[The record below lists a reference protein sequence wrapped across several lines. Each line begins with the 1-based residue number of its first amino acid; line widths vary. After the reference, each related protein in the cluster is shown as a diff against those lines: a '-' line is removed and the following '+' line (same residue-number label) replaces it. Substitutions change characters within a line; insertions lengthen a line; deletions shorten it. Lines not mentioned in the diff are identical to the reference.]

1 MVEAFGEGAT
11 DADGGDDLGE
21 AAEAHDGGE
30 FGAELVDDLGGGG
43 ALALGFEIEE
53 EASGVSGGGS
63 GADAD
68 AGHEAIDIRFA
79 EDDLGGGLLEFGH
92 FGKGYALSGFGGD
105 EDLASI
111 FVGDESFWE
120 EGEEESG
127 GGDGGE
133 SGEENDAS
141 VSEGEVERG
150 EIEVEERVEA
160 LLGEGVKAAGFFI
173 LMRGE
178 EEGAEHGGEGEGDE
192 AADED
197 GDADDDGEFIEEAS
211 EDSTHEENGD
221 KDGDEGDRHGDDGEA
236 DFAGADEGGVEGGE
250 AEFDMANDIF
260 EDDDGVI
267 DDEAGGESHGEEG
280 EVIDAEPEEVHD
292 DEGADEGEGHGEG
305 GDEGGWEVSEEEKD
319 DEDDEDDGE
328 DESELDIVN
337 AGANGEGFIGEDIEM
352 DGWGELGTEIGE
364 ERFDGVD
371 DGDGI
376 GAWLFLDGENDAS
389 SIAEPAG
396 DFIIFDI
403 IDDVGDLAEADG
415 GALAIG
421 DDELAVVIGFE
432 ELACG
437 LDGDGLIGAGE
448 SSGGEINIGG
458 LDGLGDLVDSEIV
471 GG

>member
-1 MVEAFGEGAT
+1 M
-11 DADGGDDLGE
+11 
-21 AAEAHDGGE
+21 
-30 FGAELVDDLGGGG
+30 
-43 ALALGFEIEE
+43 
-53 EASGVSGGGS
+53 
-63 GADAD
+63 
-68 AGHEAIDIRFA
+68 
-79 EDDLGGGLLEFGH
+79 
-92 FGKGYALSGFGGD
+92 
-105 EDLASI
+105 
-111 FVGDESFWE
+111 
-120 EGEEESG
+120 
-127 GGDGGE
+127 
-133 SGEENDAS
+133 
-141 VSEGEVERG
+141 
-150 EIEVEERVEA
+150 
-160 LLGEGVKAAGFFI
+160 
-173 LMRGE
+173 
-178 EEGAEHGGEGEGDE
+178 
-192 AADED
+192 
-197 GDADDDGEFIEEAS
+197 
-211 EDSTHEENGD
+211 
-221 KDGDEGDRHGDDGEA
+221 
-236 DFAGADEGGVEGGE
+236 
-250 AEFDMANDIF
+250 
-260 EDDDGVI
+260 
-267 DDEAGGESHGEEG
+267 
-280 EVIDAEPEEVHD
+280 HD
-292 DEGADEGEGHGEG
+292 DESADEGEGHGEG

-448 SSGGEINIGG
+448 SPGGEINVGG

>member
-30 FGAELVDDLGGGG
+30 FGAELVDDFGGGG

-68 AGHEAIDIRFA
+68 AGHEAIDVRFA

-92 FGKGYALSGFGGD
+92 FGKGDALGGFGGD

-111 FVGDESFWE
+111 FVGDEAFWE

-133 SGEENDAS
+133 SGEENEAS
-141 VSEGEVERG
+141 VAEGEVERG
-150 EIEVEERVEA
+150 EIEVEEGVEA
-160 LLGEGVKAAGFFI
+160 LLGEGVKAARFFI

-197 GDADDDGEFIEEAS
+197 SDADDDGEFIEEAS

-337 AGANGEGFIGEDIEM
+337 AGANGAGFIGEDIEM

-376 GAWLFLDGENDAS
+376 GAWLFLDGKNDAS

-415 GALAIG
+415 GSLAIG

-448 SSGGEINIGG
+448 SPGGEIDIGG